1 MSPVK
6 TKYIQLLSESW
17 QLLWTVLKL
26 YRQSGISYDEY
37 FESHLRYKQNYNLA
51 IQCDAYTPRLIWS
64 PWRLCRH
71 GNISMRYIY
80 CLSILYLYLYIY
92 IDLMMFSLEKPE
104 LGAGTMYAPA
114 GTTFTKQTSATLK
127 MSNIAN
133 IRKNRVG
140 EGCEKMLKLKIRRC
154 LTVHRSR
161 HGWIAHL

>member
-71 GNISMRYIY
+71 GKILMRY

-92 IDLMMFSLEKPE
+92 IDLMMFSLEKAE

-140 EGCEKMLKLKIRRC
+140 ERMLKLKIRRC
-154 LTVHRSR
+154 LIVHCSR
-161 HGWIAHL
+161 HGWIAQL

>member
-1 MSPVK
+1 
-6 TKYIQLLSESW
+6 
-17 QLLWTVLKL
+17 
-26 YRQSGISYDEY
+26 
-37 FESHLRYKQNYNLA
+37 
-51 IQCDAYTPRLIWS
+51 
-64 PWRLCRH
+64 
-71 GNISMRYIY
+71 MRY

-140 EGCEKMLKLKIRRC
+140 ERMLKLKIRIC
-154 LTVHRSR
+154 LIVHRSR
-161 HGWIAHL
+161 HG